1 MKKAI
6 IALALALAIS
16 PFTFAQTI
24 ERPTTANKSTDKHK
38 KPKKPKKPSTHHGL
52 F

>member
-1 MKKAI
+1 MKKSI

-16 PFTFAQTI
+16 PLTFAQTI
-24 ERPTTANKSTDKHK
+24 GRPTTANKSTHKHK
-38 KPKKPKKPSTHHGL
+38 KPKKSTVHHGL